1 MGLGSAALGRWIQGN
16 KEVFLAGAVAMMSLS
31 LFSAIQEKRKKG
43 KNTGL
48 VVFAVAMVITTAL
61 LFYNKVRYGYF
72 I

>member
-1 MGLGSAALGRWIQGN
+1 MSSWIKNN
-16 KEVFLAGAVAMMSLS
+16 KGVFLTVAVTMMSLS

-48 VVFAVAMVITTAL
+48 IVFACAMVVTTAL

>member
-1 MGLGSAALGRWIQGN
+1 MGLGSAAMGSWIQNN
-16 KEVFLAGAVAMMSLS
+16 KEVFLGGAVAMMGLS

-48 VVFAVAMVITTAL
+48 IVFGFAMVVTTAL
-61 LFYNKVRYGYF
+61 LLYNKVRFGYF

>member
-1 MGLGSAALGRWIQGN
+1 MSNWIQSN
-16 KEVFLAGAVAMMSLS
+16 KEVFLVGAVAMMSLS

-48 VVFAVAMVITTAL
+48 IVFGFAMVITTAL
-61 LFYNKVRYGYF
+61 LLYNKVRFGYF